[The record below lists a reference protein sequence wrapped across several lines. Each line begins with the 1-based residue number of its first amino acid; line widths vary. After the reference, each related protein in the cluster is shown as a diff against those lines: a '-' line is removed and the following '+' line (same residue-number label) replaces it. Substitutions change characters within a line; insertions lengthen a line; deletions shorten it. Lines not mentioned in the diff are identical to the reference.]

1 MFIESKEA
9 ELVKQVSTAAPVCML
24 ENGGTL
30 NDGETYCPQPN
41 VLGTCNLGQV
51 EYENHCT
58 PLTCANQMRGQNACD
73 CPVCV
78 GKSVTLPYIVLHFQ
92 LQYCNK
98 YLHINIIHVVYNN
111 VFMFPDDAEEFEIA
125 GVLHMS
131 LRVYARK
138 AQKIE
143 DMINDLIMDAGFF
156 PDYNIFSNCKRR
168 YVSNYHRPHNNSY
181 STQFEIYQT
190 SNVTI
195 SFLFPEG
202 YVLRYI
208 LFLLMGAPL

>member
-1 MFIESKEA
+1 MHLISISGFLFIESKEA

-78 GKSVTLPYIVLHFQ
+78 GKSVTLPYIVLHSQ

-125 GVLHMS
+125 GVLDMS

-168 YVSNYHRPHNNSY
+168 YVKIITDH
-181 STQFEIYQT
+181 
-190 SNVTI
+190 TI
-195 SFLFPEG
+195 IVIVHSLK
-202 YVLRYI
+202 YIKLLMLRYHFF
-208 LFLLMGAPL
+208 FLKDMC

>member
-1 MFIESKEA
+1 MPPHNI
-9 ELVKQVSTAAPVCML
+9 
-24 ENGGTL
+24 
-30 NDGETYCPQPN
+30 
-41 VLGTCNLGQV
+41 
-51 EYENHCT
+51 
-58 PLTCANQMRGQNACD
+58 
-73 CPVCV
+73 
-78 GKSVTLPYIVLHFQ
+78 
-92 LQYCNK
+92 
-98 YLHINIIHVVYNN
+98 IIHVVYNN

-125 GVLHMS
+125 GVLDMS

-143 DMINDLIMDAGFF
+143 DMINDLIMDAGYFQ
-156 PDYNIFSNCKRR
+156 DYNIFSNCKRR
-168 YVSNYHRPHNNSY
+168 YVKINYHRPHNNSY

-208 LFLLMGAPL
+208 LFLLMGAPLLMMWYKQYVMN